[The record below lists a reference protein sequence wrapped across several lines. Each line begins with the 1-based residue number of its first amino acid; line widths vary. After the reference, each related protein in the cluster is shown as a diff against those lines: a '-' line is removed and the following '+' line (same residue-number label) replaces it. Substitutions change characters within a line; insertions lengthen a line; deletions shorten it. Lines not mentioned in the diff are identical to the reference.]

1 MAPDQ
6 SSTAADAASPPAAP
20 SLAELSEREVL
31 TRVLARLSAGSAGAE
46 TLVGPGDDCAV
57 VRAPDGRFV
66 VTTDMMVHGPDFRLA
81 WSTPFDL
88 GWKAA
93 ASNLSDV
100 AAMGA
105 RPTALVVAIAAPQ
118 ELGVDV
124 LEGIADGLA
133 AGCAAMAPGCGVVG
147 GDLSASATLTLSITA
162 FGSLDDRAPVLRSG
176 ARPGDVLAVAGNLG
190 AAGLG
195 LRLLFE
201 RAQEDGVPSSRLAAR
216 LRERLPAVL
225 DAQLRPTSPIAAGI
239 AAGGSATAMM
249 DVSDGVVLDARRMAR
264 ASGVV
269 LDLDPAAVDAHA
281 AALTDVDGID
291 ASLARSLVLGG
302 GEDHAMLACF
312 PEGVALPVGFTVL
325 GRVRE
330 GAPEV
335 RLGGAALED
344 RGGWDPYLGWDGA
357 AG

>member
-1 MAPDQ
+1 M
-6 SSTAADAASPPAAP
+6 AADPSPT
-20 SLAELSEREVL
+20 LAELSEGEVL
-31 TRVLARLSAGSAGAE
+31 GRILGRLGGAAGSE
-46 TLVGPGDDCAV
+46 TLIGPGDDSAV
-57 VRAPDGRFV
+57 LRAPDGRFV

-105 RPTALVVAIAAPQ
+105 RPTALVVALAAPQ
-118 ELGVDV
+118 SLEVDV
-124 LEGIADGLA
+124 LEGIAEGLA

-147 GDLSASATLTLSITA
+147 GDLSASATLTLAITA
-162 FGSLDDRAPVLRSG
+162 FGSLDGRPPVLRSG
-176 ARPGDVLAVAGNLG
+176 ARPGDVVASAGPLG
-190 AAGLG
+190 RSGLG

-201 RAQEDGVPSSRLAAR
+201 RAQEEGRPSARLAESLRAR
-216 LRERLPAVL
+216 HPAML
-225 DAQLRPTSPIAAGI
+225 DAQLRPTPPIEAGV
-239 AAGGSATAMM
+239 AAGGLATAMM

-269 LDLDPAAVDAHA
+269 IDLDSAAVDSHA
-281 AALTDVDGID
+281 RPLTAVDGID
-291 ASLARSLVLGG
+291 PALARALVLGG

-312 PEGVALPVGFTVL
+312 PPGTDLPAGFTPL
-325 GRVRE
+325 GRVLD

-335 RLGGAALED
+335 RLDGTALD
-344 RGGWDPYLGWDGA
+344 GRGGWDPYLGWDGS

>member
-1 MAPDQ
+1 MAPDP
-6 SSTAADAASPPAAP
+6 SPT
-20 SLAELSEREVL
+20 LAELSEGE
-31 TRVLARLSAGSAGAE
+31 VLARILPRLGGGAE
-46 TLVGPGDDCAV
+46 TLVGPGDDSAV
-57 VRAPDGRFV
+57 LRAPDGRFV

-118 ELGVDV
+118 GLGVDV

-147 GDLSASATLTLSITA
+147 GDLSASSTLTLAITA
-162 FGSLDDRAPVLRSG
+162 FGSLDGRPPVLRSG
-176 ARPGDVLAVAGNLG
+176 ARPGDVVATAGPLG
-190 AAGLG
+190 RSGLG

-201 RAQEDGVPSSRLAAR
+201 RGRRSGEPSADLAR
-216 LRERLPAVL
+216 GLRERWPELL
-225 DAQLRPTSPIAAGI
+225 DAQLRPVPPIGAGI
-239 AAGGSATAMM
+239 AAGGVASAMM
-249 DVSDGVVLDARRMAR
+249 DVSDGIVLDARRMAR

-269 LDLDPAAVDAHA
+269 IDLDPEAVAAHA
-281 AALTDVDGID
+281 APLTVVDGVDD
-291 ASLARSLVLGG
+291 ALARSLVLGG

-312 PEGVALPVGFTVL
+312 PAEAALPDGFTLL
-325 GRVRE
+325 GRVRK

-335 RLGGAALED
+335 RLGGTALDE

>member
-1 MAPDQ
+1 MAPHP
-6 SSTAADAASPPAAP
+6 SPT
-20 SLAELSEREVL
+20 LAELSEGEVLARVL
-31 TRVLARLSAGSAGAE
+31 TRLGGASGAE
-46 TLVGPGDDCAV
+46 TLVGPGDDSAV
-57 VRAPDGRFV
+57 LRAPDGRFV

-118 ELGVDV
+118 GLGVDV

-133 AGCAAMAPGCGVVG
+133 AGCAAMAPGCAVVG
-147 GDLSASATLTLSITA
+147 GDLSASATLTLAITA
-162 FGSLDDRAPVLRSG
+162 FGSLDGRAPVLRSG
-176 ARPGDVLAVAGNLG
+176 ARPGDVVATAGTLG

-201 RAQEDGVPSSRLAAR
+201 QATTAGEPSAALAR
-216 LRERLPAVL
+216 GLRERFPEVL
-225 DAQLRPTSPIAAGI
+225 DAQLRPTPPIAAGI
-239 AAGGSATAMM
+239 AAGDSATAMM

-269 LDLDPAAVDAHA
+269 IDLDPAAVDRHA
-281 AALTDVDGID
+281 GLLPGTEAAL
-291 ASLARSLVLGG
+291 ARTLVLGG

-312 PEGVALPVGFTVL
+312 PRAAALPPGFTAL
-325 GRVRE
+325 GAVRE
-330 GAPEV
+330 GEPEV
-335 RLGGAALED
+335 RLGGEALLD

>member
-1 MAPDQ
+1 MAPDP
-6 SSTAADAASPPAAP
+6 SPT
-20 SLAELSEREVL
+20 LAELSEGE
-31 TRVLARLSAGSAGAE
+31 VLARILRRLGGRGAE
-46 TLVGPGDDCAV
+46 TLVGPGDDSAV
-57 VRAPDGRFV
+57 LRAPDGRFV

-105 RPTALVVAIAAPQ
+105 RPTALVVALAAPQ
-118 ELGVDV
+118 QLGVDV

-133 AGCAAMAPGCGVVG
+133 AGCAAMAPDCGVVG
-147 GDLSASATLTLSITA
+147 GDLSASATLTLAITA
-162 FGSLDDRAPVLRSG
+162 FGSLDGRPPVLRGG
-176 ARPGDVLAVAGNLG
+176 ARPGDVIATAGPLG
-190 AAGLG
+190 VAGLG

-201 RAQEDGVPSSRLAAR
+201 RARTAGEPDAALARA
-216 LRERLPAVL
+216 LRAEHPGVL
-225 DAQLRPTSPIAAGI
+225 DAQLRPTPPIAAGV
-239 AAGGSATAMM
+239 AAGGAATAMM

-269 LDLDPAAVDAHA
+269 LDLDADAVDAHA
-281 AALTDVDGID
+281 APLTAVDGID
-291 ASLARSLVLGG
+291 AALARSLVLGG

-312 PEGVALPVGFTVL
+312 PAGAALPPGFTVL
-325 GRVRE
+325 GAVRE
-330 GAPEV
+330 GEPEV
-335 RLGGAALED
+335 RLGGLALDE

>member
-1 MAPDQ
+1 MAPDP
-6 SSTAADAASPPAAP
+6 SPT
-20 SLAELSEREVL
+20 LAELSEGE
-31 TRVLARLSAGSAGAE
+31 VLARILPRLGGGAE
-46 TLVGPGDDCAV
+46 TLVGPGDDSAV
-57 VRAPDGRFV
+57 LRARDGRFV

-81 WSTPFDL
+81 WSSPFDL

-118 ELGVDV
+118 RLGVDV

-147 GDLSASATLTLSITA
+147 GDLSASSTLTLAITA
-162 FGSLDDRAPVLRSG
+162 FGSLDGRPPVLRSG
-176 ARPGDVLAVAGNLG
+176 ARPGDVIATAGPLG
-190 AAGLG
+190 VSGLG

-201 RAQEDGVPSSRLAAR
+201 RARTAGEPDAALARA
-216 LRERLPAVL
+216 LRAEHPEVL
-225 DAQLRPTSPIAAGI
+225 DAQLRPTPPIAAGI
-239 AAGGSATAMM
+239 AAGGVATAMM
-249 DVSDGVVLDARRMAR
+249 DVSDGVVLDARRLAR

-269 LDLDPAAVDAHA
+269 LDLDPDAVDAHA
-281 AALTDVDGID
+281 APLTAVKGID
-291 ASLARSLVLGG
+291 AALARALVLGG

-312 PEGVALPVGFTVL
+312 PPGTALPRGFTAL
-325 GRVRE
+325 GTVRE
-330 GAPEV
+330 GAAEV
-335 RLGGAALED
+335 RLGGVALDE

>member
-1 MAPDQ
+1 MAPDP
-6 SSTAADAASPPAAP
+6 SPT
-20 SLAELSEREVL
+20 LAELSEGE
-31 TRVLARLSAGSAGAE
+31 VLARVLHRLGTASGSE
-46 TLVGPGDDCAV
+46 TLVGPGDDSAV
-57 VRAPDGRFV
+57 LRAPDGRFV

-105 RPTALVVAIAAPQ
+105 RPTAMVVAISAPQ
-118 ELGVDV
+118 HLGVDV

-133 AGCAAMAPGCGVVG
+133 AGCSAMAPGCAVVG
-147 GDLSASATLTLSITA
+147 GDLSASSTLTLAITA
-162 FGSLDDRAPVLRSG
+162 FGSLDGRAPVLRSG
-176 ARPGDVLAVAGNLG
+176 ARPGDVVAAAGPLG

-201 RAQEDGVPSSRLAAR
+201 RARAEGEPSAVLAR
-216 LRERLPAVL
+216 ELRTLFPEVL
-225 DAQLRPTSPIAAGI
+225 DAQLRPTPPIAAGI
-239 AAGGSATAMM
+239 AAGGTASAMM
-249 DVSDGVVLDARRMAR
+249 DVSDGVVLDARRLAR

-269 LDLDPAAVDAHA
+269 IDLDAAAVDAHA
-281 AALTDVDGID
+281 EALTWVDGVD
-291 ASLARSLVLGG
+291 LALARTLVLGG

-312 PEGVALPVGFTVL
+312 PAGVATPPGFTVL
-325 GRVRE
+325 GVVRE
-330 GAPEV
+330 GEPEV
-335 RLGGAALED
+335 RLDGTALEE

>member
-6 SSTAADAASPPAAP
+6 SPT
-20 SLAELSEREVL
+20 LAELSEGE
-31 TRVLARLSAGSAGAE
+31 VLARVLSRLAAGAPDGGSE

-57 VRAPDGRFV
+57 LRAPDGRFV

-118 ELGVDV
+118 DLGVDV

-133 AGCAAMAPGCGVVG
+133 AGCAAMAPGCAVVG
-147 GDLSASATLTLSITA
+147 GDLSASATLTLAITA
-162 FGSLDDRAPVLRSG
+162 FGSLDGRAPVLRSG
-176 ARPGDVLAVAGNLG
+176 ARPGDVLAVAGALG
-190 AAGLG
+190 EAGLA

-201 RAQEDGVPSSRLAAR
+201 RAQEDGAPSARQARL
-216 LRERLPAVL
+216 LRERHPRLL
-225 DAQLRPTSPIAAGI
+225 DAQLRPTSPLAAGI

-269 LDLDPAAVDAHA
+269 LDLDPSAVDAHA
-281 AALTDVDGID
+281 AALDVVDGVD
-291 ASLARSLVLGG
+291 PALARALVLGG

-312 PEGVALPVGFTVL
+312 PPDVALPAGFTPL

-335 RLGGAALED
+335 RLGGVPLED
-344 RGGWDPYLGWDGA
+344 RGGWDPYAGWDGA
-357 AG
+357 SG

>member
-1 MAPDQ
+1 MAPHP
-6 SSTAADAASPPAAP
+6 SPT
-20 SLAELSEREVL
+20 LAELSEGE
-31 TRVLARLSAGSAGAE
+31 VLARVLGRLGGAPGSE
-46 TLVGPGDDCAV
+46 TLVGPGDDSAV
-57 VRAPDGRFV
+57 LRAPDGRFV

-118 ELGVDV
+118 GLGVDV
-124 LEGIADGLA
+124 LEGIAEGLA
-133 AGCAAMAPGCGVVG
+133 AGCAAMAPGCAVVG
-147 GDLSASATLTLSITA
+147 GDLSASSTLTLAITA
-162 FGSLDDRAPVLRSG
+162 FGSLDGRAPVLRSG
-176 ARPGDVLAVAGNLG
+176 ARPGDVVATAGVLG

-201 RAQEDGVPSSRLAAR
+201 RATTEGEPSASLAR
-216 LRERLPAVL
+216 GLRERFPEVL
-225 DAQLRPTSPIAAGI
+225 DAQLRPTPPLAAGV

-269 LDLDPAAVDAHA
+269 IDLDPAAVDRHA
-281 AALTDVDGID
+281 GLLTVVDGVDAAL
-291 ASLARSLVLGG
+291 ARTLVLGG

-312 PEGVALPVGFTVL
+312 PRGAALPPEFTAL
-325 GRVRE
+325 GVVRE

-335 RLGGAALED
+335 RVGGDALLEG
-344 RGGWDPYLGWDGA
+344 GGWDPYLGWDGA